1 MFAVSASRAD
11 NPSDMSFFIINSISG
26 RIVYQILE
34 KNVNRSTKAQVNAIL
49 SENKFIISFQR
60 TNIATGISQQELSV
74 TEFYR
79 PRVEDDTFKMLK
91 DYMKGAKRITDQKYS
106 SFSEENNPEFV
117 SESYTSPFPIK
128 TMCLTQTRNRIT
140 GKNLILVNG
149 KNQIF
154 QLEQHFYTSRRP
166 LSGGNGVKPEP
177 EEPVNPFAPIDE
189 TAAKKP
195 INLKNYDFITYDP
208 VFPERP
214 QQMVSYNVELSEI
227 RSVKAFSTKLES
239 TSQVFAFGHDLYFTR
254 VSPEKQFDLLEEDF
268 PYALMFIGII
278 GLYVADF
285 AFKTYMKD
293 RNDRK
298 VFLTQ

>member
-34 KNVNRSTKAQVNAIL
+34 KNVNRSTKAKVNAIL
-49 SENKFIISFQR
+49 SENKFIVSFQR

-128 TMCLTQTRNRIT
+128 TMCLT
-140 GKNLILVNG
+140 
-149 KNQIF
+149 
-154 QLEQHFYTSRRP
+154 
-166 LSGGNGVKPEP
+166 
-177 EEPVNPFAPIDE
+177 
-189 TAAKKP
+189 
-195 INLKNYDFITYDP
+195 
-208 VFPERP
+208 
-214 QQMVSYNVELSEI
+214 
-227 RSVKAFSTKLES
+227 
-239 TSQVFAFGHDLYFTR
+239 
-254 VSPEKQFDLLEEDF
+254 
-268 PYALMFIGII
+268 
-278 GLYVADF
+278 
-285 AFKTYMKD
+285 
-293 RNDRK
+293 
-298 VFLTQ
+298 